1 MSLRTILPA
10 ILFFAAEGFAQ
21 EPISPLPADVV
32 LQIQELQELQQK
44 HRYVEAV
51 TKLDELEA
59 KHPDRPEFHNIRG
72 SLYMSPAL
80 RDLDKAGECFDK
92 ALKLSPNELPP
103 HFNKAELQLVKHDWP
118 AAEAAFQ
125 QVLQKFPKLP
135 LQVRHVVIF
144 KLLVSEVKQGKIADA
159 EKILSE
165 HFTFM
170 DDTPAYYFS
179 KSAIAFQKKDEAQ
192 AHDWVKRAGGI
203 FKQEEIAAYFDTLM
217 EVRWVPNIG
226 LPDTPKSE

>member
-1 MSLRTILPA
+1 MFQRLYLPLILVC
-10 ILFFAAEGFAQ
+10 ITSGYAQ
-21 EPISPLPADVV
+21 EPSSQLPADVV

-59 KHPDRPEFHNIRG
+59 KYPERPEFHNIRG

-92 ALKLSPNELPP
+92 ALKLAPNELPP
-103 HFNKAELQLVKHDWP
+103 HFNKAELLLVKHDWVS
-118 AAEAAFQ
+118 ASAAFQ

-135 LQVRHVVIF
+135 LQVRHVVLF
-144 KLLVSEVKQGKIADA
+144 KLLVSEVKQDKIADA
-159 EKILSE
+159 EKTLAD

-179 KSAIAFQKKDEAQ
+179 KSAIAFQKKDETMAR
-192 AHDWVKRAGGI
+192 DWIKRANGI

-226 LPDTPKSE
+226 LPESPKSE